1 MIRAPTL
8 PDDMDEIGDNARAR
22 SLVIGNRL
30 QVLQEKR
37 GQLGYLRK
45 IAHAHGRT
53 HAGRRTGRQAGGH
66 VYTVTGK

>member
-37 GQLGYLRK
+37 GQLGYPRK
-45 IAHAHGRT
+45 IAHART